1 MTREEIKEIFGVEEM
16 GMTENFKKEFVEK
29 MVDLYKLLRSE
40 EMGMGE
46 VHFKDGI
53 VFRCEIDTTNWVNK
67 PVINLT
73 DAIEKGANNDTSR
86 EKS

>member
-1 MTREEIKEIFGVEEM
+1 MTREEIEEIFGVKGM
-16 GMTENFKKEFVEK
+16 GMTEKFKKKFERK
-29 MVDLYKLLRSE
+29 MLDLYKLLRSE
-40 EMGMGE
+40 NMGIGE

-73 DAIEKGANNDTSR
+73 DAIEKPIAESEG
-86 EKS
+86 

>member
-1 MTREEIKEIFGVEEM
+1 MTREEIEEIFGVKGM
-16 GMTENFKKEFVEK
+16 GMTENFKKEFEKK

-40 EMGMGE
+40 KMGIGE

-67 PVINLT
+67 PVIDLT
-73 DAIEKGANNDTSR
+73 KSIESEVEHD
-86 EKS
+86 